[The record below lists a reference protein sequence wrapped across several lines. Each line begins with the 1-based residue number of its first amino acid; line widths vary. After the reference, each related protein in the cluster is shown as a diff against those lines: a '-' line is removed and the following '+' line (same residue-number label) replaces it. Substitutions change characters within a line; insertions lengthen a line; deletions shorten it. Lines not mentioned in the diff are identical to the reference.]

1 MNEEVKSAVR
11 VLEMLELLARS
22 TRPVSLKEVALELG
36 YPKSSAH
43 QLLATLVSRG
53 YAMREDGE
61 RYRLNE
67 ACRSGPGWTG
77 GGDAQLIALAQ
88 PVMRQLRDQCGE
100 TVLLGVRM
108 RDGRLKTI
116 AKCVGSMPVRYDSEL
131 AGGLPSYCT
140 ALGRVLLAYW
150 DPVLTDR
157 HLARERIVRLT
168 DHTTVDRVRIRSL
181 IQDARR
187 EGFAISDQEMDA
199 DGCGVAAPI
208 YDAGGTVVAA
218 LDIAVVAQRFASR
231 KQSLLDLVVAHART
245 ISARNGFR
253 PEAHGEAGA

>member
-11 VLEMLELLARS
+11 ILEMLELLARS
-22 TRPVSLKEVALELG
+22 SRSVSLKEVALELG
-36 YPKSSAH
+36 YPKSSTH

-53 YAMREDGE
+53 YATREDGD
-61 RYRLNE
+61 RYALNE

-100 TVLLGVRM
+100 TVMLGVRM

-140 ALGRVLLAYW
+140 ALGRVLLANW

-157 HLARERIVRLT
+157 HLARERLVALTEHTIIDRLK
-168 DHTTVDRVRIRSL
+168 IRSL
-181 IQDARR
+181 IHDALRD
-187 EGFAISDQEMDA
+187 GFAISEREMDT

-208 YDAGGTVVAA
+208 YDAGGSVIAA
-218 LDIAVVAQRFASR
+218 LDIAIVAHRFPGR
-231 KQSLLDLVVAHART
+231 KQALLDLVVSHARM
-245 ISARNGFR
+245 ISTRNGFR
-253 PEAHGEAGA
+253 EETPSADS